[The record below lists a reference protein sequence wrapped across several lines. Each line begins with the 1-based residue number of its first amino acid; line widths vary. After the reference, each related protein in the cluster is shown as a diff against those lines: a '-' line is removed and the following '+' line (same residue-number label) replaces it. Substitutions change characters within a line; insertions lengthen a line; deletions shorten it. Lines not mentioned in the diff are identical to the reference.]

1 MRNQCYGRFSALSLL
16 DYVTFSPVIIT
27 MLLLLFTITLYSPLP
42 DKQSQ
47 MFITHGVQMLPE
59 SVYCLLRRV
68 ARMTTH
74 NDI

>member
-27 MLLLLFTITLYSPLP
+27 MLLLFTITLYSPLP

-47 MFITHGVQMLPE
+47 MFITHGVQTLPE
-59 SVYCLLRRV
+59 SVHCLLR
-68 ARMTTH
+68 
-74 NDI
+74 

>member
-27 MLLLLFTITLYSPLP
+27 MLLLFTITLYSPLP

-47 MFITHGVQMLPE
+47 MFIMHGVQTLPE
-59 SVYCLLRRV
+59 SVHCLLR
-68 ARMTTH
+68 
-74 NDI
+74 